1 LNIERTE
8 ATVSTDKKAQTKAER
23 DEKRRQEERKDRR
36 SMAVYTV
43 IGVVVVVAAIVLMV
57 GNSGI
62 LQRSLTAKTIGG
74 VKYSAADMQYFYNSA
89 YNTYANNYAFDSTAS
104 VKEQIY
110 DQETG
115 QTWYDFLMQSAT
127 ESAALGVKAKNE
139 GYTLSEEA
147 QSQMDSTLSQLN
159 TGWVSYNYSSRD
171 AFVRANFGSYMT
183 YDRLT
188 ELLETEYLAR
198 DYVSAQLDAIEHP
211 DADYEAYYQEHTG
224 ELDTI
229 TYTQFAFQAMAP
241 ATDDEGNA
249 IELTDEEKAA
259 KLEELKPAQKAL
271 AEEVK
276 AKLEAGED
284 PEDLAE
290 EYAGQLYSSAVSRT
304 STGAN
309 AKYSSYGEW
318 LLDSARK
325 PGDITLSER
334 DAGTSYYYY
343 VAVFEGRARD
353 EESTHDVRHILVRA
367 GSAASSETP
376 TQAEYDEAEEKAQSV
391 LDEWKAGEKTEES
404 FTALVAANSDDSG
417 SAQNGGLISNI
428 TSTSS
433 YVESFRDWATDP
445 ARRPGDAE
453 LVKSEYGWHV
463 MYYVSTNEPIW
474 RQSVETA
481 LGNQDYEQMAG
492 DAVQE
497 MGVTEGVGMRLVKA

>member
-8 ATVSTDKKAQTKAER
+8 ATVSTDKKAQTRAER
-23 DEKRRQEERKDRR
+23 EEKRRQEERKNRR
-36 SMAVYTV
+36 SMAIYTV

-62 LQRSLTAKTIGG
+62 LQRTLTAKTIGG
-74 VKYSAADMQYFYNSA
+74 VKYSAADMQYFYQSA
-89 YNTYANNYAFDSTAS
+89 YNTYANNYAFDSSTS
-104 VKEQIY
+104 VREQVY

-115 QTWYDFLMQSAT
+115 QTWYDFLMQCAT
-127 ESAALGVKAKNE
+127 ESAALGGKARSE

-147 QSQMDSTLSQLN
+147 RSQMDSTLSQLN
-159 TGWVSYNYSSRD
+159 TGWVNYNYSSRD

-183 YDRLT
+183 YNRLT

-198 DYVSAQLDAIEHP
+198 DYASAQLEAIEHP
-211 DADYEAYYQEHTG
+211 DADYEAYYQEHADD
-224 ELDTI
+224 LDTI
-229 TYTQFAFQAMAP
+229 TYTQFAFQAVVP
-241 ATDDEGNA
+241 TTDEEGNE

-259 KLEELKPAQKAL
+259 RLEELKPAQKAL

-284 PEDLAE
+284 PEALAE
-290 EYAGQLYSSAVSRT
+290 EYADQLYSSAVSRA
-304 STGAN
+304 STGSN
-309 AKYSSYGEW
+309 VSYSSYGSW

-353 EESTHDVRHILVRA
+353 EEPTHTVRHILARA
-367 GSAASSETP
+367 GSASSSETP
-376 TQAEYDEAEEKAQSV
+376 TQEEYDEAEKKAQSV
-391 LDEWKAGEKTEES
+391 LDEWEAGEKTEES
-404 FTALVAANSDDSG
+404 FTALVTGNSDDTG

-445 ARRPGDAE
+445 ARKEGDAE

-463 MYYVSTNEPIW
+463 MYYVSTNDPIW

-481 LGNQDYEQMAG
+481 LGNQDYERMASG
-492 DAVQE
+492 AVQE
-497 MGVTEGVGMRLVKA
+497 MGVTEGIGMRFVKA